1 MHLFRSAAAAAGLLV
16 GGACVPQAPASS
28 ASSASPEFS
37 ASRPTT
43 GTEPMEVLGDLQ
55 SAIDSIAIATVEG
68 GELPG
73 IAVGV
78 WAGGKPVHLR
88 GYGLAVLEG
97 AVAATDSTA
106 FRIGSIAKQI
116 TAAAVLRME
125 EQGRLSVSDPI
136 SRYLANAPAHWE
148 AVTIHHLLN
157 HTSGIPSYTE
167 LEEWRRRSSE
177 RLTIDQ
183 LIALFRELPLEFEP
197 GAGWVYNN
205 SGYLLLGPVIERV
218 SGLPYAEYVVEE
230 LAAPLGLRETG
241 ECGEQAPGI
250 AVGYRPGPDGFVP
263 AAGNQLGGTFADGD
277 LCSSARDLLR
287 WTAALAEGRVV
298 SPGTYTRMTTPGML
312 SDGREF
318 PYGYGFQLLH
328 HEGAGRV
335 VEHGGGVPGFVSSI
349 AYYPEQEVIIA
360 VLTNRGTNTAPVVK
374 EAIARHLFADLRP
387 PVLDIELPTERISTY
402 TASYDLYLSP
412 SNIGPFP
419 ATIVE
424 RDGKIM
430 AQVEEMEIPLLWQ
443 GRHEFVDGL
452 DLGLRLSFEVEDARA
467 VKLVMQRSGMTFE
480 GERRQ

>member
-1 MHLFRSAAAAAGLLV
+1 MHRFRSGAAVAALLV

-28 ASSASPEFS
+28 AAPEFS
-37 ASRPTT
+37 ASPPTA
-43 GTEPMEVLGDLQ
+43 GTEPMEVVGDLQ
-55 SAIDSIAIATVEG
+55 SAIDSIANATVDG

-73 IAVGV
+73 ISVGV
-78 WAGGKPVHLR
+78 WAGGKLVHLR

-97 AVAATDSTA
+97 AAAATDSTA

-116 TAAAVLRME
+116 TAAAVLRLE
-125 EQGRLSVSDPI
+125 EQGRISVSDPI
-136 SRYLANAPAHWE
+136 SRYLADAPAHWE
-148 AVTIHHLLN
+148 AVTIHHLLT

-167 LEEWRRRSSE
+167 LEEWRSRSSE
-177 RLTIDQ
+177 HLTIDQ
-183 LIALFRELPLEFEP
+183 LIGFIRELPLEFEP

-218 SGLPYAEYVVEE
+218 SGLTYTQYIAEE
-230 LAAPLGLRETG
+230 LATPLGLRETG
-241 ECGEQAPGI
+241 GCGEQDPGT

-287 WTAALAEGRVV
+287 WTAALAEGRIVR
-298 SPGTYTRMTTPGML
+298 PATYTRMTTRGML

-335 VEHGGGVPGFVSSI
+335 VEHGGGVPGFVSSL
-349 AYYPEQEVIIA
+349 AYYPEQDVIIA
-360 VLTNRGTNTAPVVK
+360 VLTNRGTNTAPLVK
-374 EAIARHLFADLRP
+374 EAIARHVFADLRP
-387 PVLDIELPTERISTY
+387 PVLDIELPAERISTY
-402 TASYDLYLSP
+402 TGSYELYLSP

-419 ATIVE
+419 ARIVE
-424 RDGKIM
+424 RDGKIL
-430 AQVEEMEIPLLWQ
+430 ARVEEMEIPLLWQ

-467 VKLVMQRSGMTFE
+467 VKLVMQRSGMNFE